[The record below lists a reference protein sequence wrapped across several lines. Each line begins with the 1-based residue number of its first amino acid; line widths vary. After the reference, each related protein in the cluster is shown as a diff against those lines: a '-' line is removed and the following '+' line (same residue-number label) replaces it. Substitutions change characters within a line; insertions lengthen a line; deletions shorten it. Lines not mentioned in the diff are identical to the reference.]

1 MKFLY
6 LMLGLV
12 FVLSISLIACNRE
25 AANPNPVMSVP
36 TQTATT
42 SATAMAKSEG
52 RWRLV
57 SILSGWTGKTSVPVQ
72 DIELVIDNQL
82 QAIYYEGGKEVSRY
96 QYVLTASTSGIRY
109 SVTNQIGKPTLY
121 LQREGNFRVSDQ
133 QLIVGDTGVDG
144 DDYTFRR
151 L

>member
-1 MKFLY
+1 MKFLG
-6 LMLGLV
+6 LMLSLIV
-12 FVLSISLIACNRE
+12 VLSISLIACNRE
-25 AANPNPVMSVP
+25 ASNLNPTTSMT

-42 SATAMAKSEG
+42 SATAMSKSEG

-57 SILSGWTGKTSVPVQ
+57 SVLSGWTGKTSVPAQ
-72 DIELVIDNQL
+72 TIELVIDSQL
-82 QAIYYEGGKEVSRY
+82 QAIYYEDSKEVSRY
-96 QYVLTASTSGIRY
+96 QYVLTASPLGIRY
-109 SVTNQIGKPTLY
+109 SVTNQLGKPTLN

-144 DDYTFRR
+144 DEYTFKR